1 MTGRL
6 WGLLAEFES
15 PERLVE
21 AAASAKALGLR
32 KIEAYTPF
40 PVEGLREALGVRT
53 TRLPLAV
60 LVGGI
65 IGAVGGFGLQYWV
78 SVIEYPMNVGGKPNN
93 SWPAFI
99 PITFETTV
107 LVAAIFAVLG
117 MLAANGLPR
126 PNHPLFEVRAFR
138 FASRDRFFLAVSA
151 DDPKFDAAGTRTAL
165 EKLGPVSVEEVAS

>member
-1 MTGRL
+1 MTGRT

-40 PVEGLREALGVRT
+40 PVEGLREALGIRT
-53 TRLPLAV
+53 TRLPWAV
-60 LVGGI
+60 LLGGVF
-65 IGAVGGFGLQYWV
+65 GAAFGFGLQYWV
-78 SVIEYPMNVGGKPNN
+78 SVVEYPMNVGGKPDN

-107 LVAAIFAVLG
+107 LFAAIAAVLG

-126 PNHPLFEVRAFR
+126 PHHPLFDVRAFR

-151 DDPKFDAAGTRTAL
+151 EDPKFDAAGTRTAL
-165 EKLGPVSVEEVAS
+165 EKLRPVSVEEVAS